1 MSDAQTMRR
10 PVQAPNI
17 AIAELWL
24 DHDEPRVKAML
35 EGLQNLLQRRWV
47 CACGELVEGGFEEC
61 WQCGLP
67 MQVLCN
73 ASRVLRLND

>member
-1 MSDAQTMRR
+1 MHGLA
-10 PVQAPNI
+10 QAPNI

-24 DHDEPRVKAML
+24 DHDESRAKAML
-35 EGLQNLLQRRWV
+35 EGQQNLLQRRWV

-67 MQVLCN
+67 MQV
-73 ASRVLRLND
+73 